1 MTRTDPLD
9 VPRPDAQLH
18 LGVFFQGVNHWTVWS
33 APESGSQIDPASF
46 RRVAQTAER
55 GLFDAFFLGEGLRL
69 REVDGRIHD
78 LDVAGRPDAITQL
91 AALAAVT
98 RRIGLVST
106 SNSTFNEPA
115 DLARRLSG
123 LDLLSEGR
131 AGWNVVTTDNAWTG
145 ENFRRGGY
153 LDHADRYRRAE
164 EFLTVAR
171 SLWDGWEDGAVATS
185 AEAPSW
191 SVPGAV
197 TRVRHKGAQFDVDL
211 VPTLPRSPQGHPV
224 VFQAGDSGEGRDFAA
239 RNADVIFSAHGSD
252 FDDALAF
259 AEDIRR
265 RLRAA
270 GRPEDDLRILPG
282 TEIIIGATEEEAH
295 EKKRWIRR
303 QQVTPATALGIA
315 GLLWG
320 IDLSDR
326 DADGPLPKEDP
337 VVAENDGSFG
347 ARRVADPRVVVAE
360 WRAKAEAHGWS
371 LREAVIALG
380 PQRGHVGTPSR
391 LADRFA
397 SFVRHGAVDG
407 FNVTPYLIPDGLD
420 DIVDLL
426 VPALQ
431 ERGVYRT
438 EYTGRTLRSHL
449 GLRPPLTRRAAFGSR
464 QRADRTEEFAPLTD
478 GDTAP

>member
-9 VPRPDAQLH
+9 APRPDAQLH
-18 LGVFFQGVNHWTVWS
+18 LGVFFQGVNHWTIWS
-33 APESGSQIDPASF
+33 DPASGSQIDPAGF
-46 RRVAQTAER
+46 RQVARTAER

-98 RRIGLVST
+98 DRIGLVST
-106 SNSTFNEPA
+106 SNTTFNEAP

-153 LDHADRYRRAE
+153 LDHADRYTRAE

-171 SLWDGWEDGAVATS
+171 PLWDAWKDGAVS
-185 AEAPSW
+185 GS
-191 SVPGAV
+191 PGASAWAAPGS
-197 TRVRHKGAQFDVDL
+197 VRHVRHRGPQFDVDL

-224 VFQAGDSGEGRDFAA
+224 IFQAGDSGEGRDFAA
-239 RNADVIFSAHGSD
+239 RNADVIFSAHGDD

-259 AEDIRR
+259 AEDVRR
-265 RLRAA
+265 RLAA
-270 GRPEDDLRILPG
+270 VGRPGDDLRILPG
-282 TEIIIGATEEEAH
+282 TEIIIGATQEEAQ
-295 EKKRWIRR
+295 ERKRWIRR

-315 GLLWG
+315 GLLWNR
-320 IDLSDR
+320 DLSDR

-337 VVAENDGSFG
+337 VIAENDGSFG
-347 ARRVADPRVVVAE
+347 ARRIADPRKAVAE
-360 WRAKAEAHGWS
+360 WREKAEAGGWS
-371 LREAVIALG
+371 LRETVIALG
-380 PQRGHVGTPSR
+380 PQRGHVGTPSG

-397 SFVRHGAVDG
+397 HWVRHGAVDG

-426 VPALQ
+426 VPELQ

-438 EYTGRTLRSHL
+438 SYTGTTLRDHL
-449 GLRPPLTRRAAFGSR
+449 GLREPLTHRSTTAGRRVG
-464 QRADRTEEFAPLTD
+464 
-478 GDTAP
+478 